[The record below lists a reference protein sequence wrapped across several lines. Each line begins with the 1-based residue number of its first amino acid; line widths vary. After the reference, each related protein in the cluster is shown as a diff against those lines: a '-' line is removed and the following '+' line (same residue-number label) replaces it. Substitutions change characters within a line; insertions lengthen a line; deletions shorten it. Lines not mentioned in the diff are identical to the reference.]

1 MLDTGHNTKIHSF
14 DQISLS
20 LLLAESNKLEAKE
33 SHDLLLKSLNRVA
46 FELLW
51 RRHNG
56 DATHTRVFSSIG
68 QIGEYAIG
76 DKYESKYT
84 FRMTLK
90 RISHNAPIGKI
101 RSKVSYCD
109 DIRFVVYSNGAQAF
123 LFLDNEATN
132 VRLPQ
137 AYIFD
142 TEAGSFIPCEKM
154 SLIDSFISYKIPV

>member
-1 MLDTGHNTKIHSF
+1 MLNTGHNF
-14 DQISLS
+14 SLITLTS
-20 LLLAESNKLEAKE
+20 LLAESRKLKTRE
-33 SHDLLLKSLNRVA
+33 SHDILLKSLSRVG

-51 RRHNG
+51 QRFNG
-56 DATHTRVFSSIG
+56 DATLTRVFASIG
-68 QIGEYAIG
+68 QATQHAVG
-76 DKYESKYT
+76 DSYESKAV
-84 FRMTLK
+84 FKMTLK
-90 RISHNAPIGKI
+90 RIKENALLGKI

-132 VRLPQ
+132 VRMPQ
-137 AYIFD
+137 AYVFD